1 MRGAQQLAAFGLV
14 IAGAVLSRYVEF
26 DEVESE
32 GGGRRLKGGGG
43 GGDATDAAK
52 NAADA
57 LEAKLETTA
66 DKHRLIGFL
75 IIGGIVLQVLSGIFR
90 PHIKH
95 PVPVATAV
103 PQASA
108 PPARDEERAA
118 VAVPGTTTSKAI
130 NSNTAT
136 SSTTTSNGTAAV
148 VKPHKTLARRLF
160 EVQHRILALVLVGL
174 AYWNVHAGIE
184 ISQLTV
190 SQGWQWVLYGIII
203 GTAGLVIFFEV
214 TTRLH
219 TYVKQR

>member
-1 MRGAQQLAAFGLV
+1 V

-26 DEVESE
+26 DEAESE
-32 GGGRRLKGGGG
+32 GGGRRLKGGGN
-43 GGDATDAAK
+43 DASDAAK
-52 NAADA
+52 DAGDA
-57 LEAKLETTA
+57 LEAKLEVTA

-90 PHIKH
+90 PHIQH

-103 PQASA
+103 QQASA

-118 VAVPGTTTSKAI
+118 AAVPGTTTTKAS
-130 NSNTAT
+130 NSNTTT
-136 SSTTTSNGTAAV
+136 STTSNGTAAV

-160 EVQHRILALVLVGL
+160 EVQHRILALVLMGL

-190 SQGWQWVLYGIII
+190 SQGWRWVLYGIII
-203 GTAGLVIFFEV
+203 GTAGLVIFLEF